1 LAFNA
6 VRRWTSIRLDLEVA
20 ADRDRAG
27 HCEVGRCRG
36 MKVLAADGYIL
47 CRGLLRTLML
57 LHDGVCIT
65 AADSI
70 DEILARITRAA

>member
-1 LAFNA
+1 
-6 VRRWTSIRLDLEVA
+6 
-20 ADRDRAG
+20 
-27 HCEVGRCRG
+27 